1 MEWWLVLGI
10 IFGSLIIAFLTGI
23 PVAFAFLGLN
33 IIGLVLLTGG
43 TVGLTL
49 IIGSVFDSVTT
60 FTLIAIPMFFLMG
73 EVLFHSRVI
82 DMVMEATDKWIGRVR
97 ARLLFV
103 SLGAG
108 TGLATLSGAGMAD
121 TALIASTLYPDMEG
135 RGYDPRLSIGVITS
149 SGLLAAII
157 PPSALAVL
165 LASLA
170 SVSAGR
176 LLIAG
181 LIPGLMIAG
190 IYAVYIAVR
199 AYLNPSLAPSYPY
212 ESVTWMERIVLAA
225 KLLPL
230 GVVIFSVMGFI
241 ILGIATPSE
250 AAATG
255 ALAAIVVTALYRRL
269 NLKVLANS
277 VMGVVRIAT
286 MILLIVAGAKGFGQ
300 VLAMTGATQGLL
312 EFVTGLDVSPIVLLL
327 LIQLAVIILG
337 LFVDPVAIML
347 ITIPIVA
354 PLIPAFGWDPIWF
367 YILFLINIVIGNE
380 SPPFG
385 LTLFV
390 VKGVL
395 PHISIG
401 TIFRA
406 QIPFIIMDAAAMGIL
421 ILFPQIVLWLP
432 NRVLN

>member
-1 MEWWLVLGI
+1 MTRILHVALRDFVATVVNKGFLIGLLIVPVILSLMAILGPRLFNEDGYLIEGEYAVIDPTGAVLPEMHQALDPEEVVRRRRERFDRQFGTAREVLG
-10 IFGSLIIAFLTGI
+10 
-23 PVAFAFLGLN
+23 
-33 IIGLVLLTGG
+33 
-43 TVGLTL
+43 
-49 IIGSVFDSVTT
+49 
-60 FTLIAIPMFFLMG
+60 
-73 EVLFHSRVI
+73 
-82 DMVMEATDKWIGRVR
+82 
-97 ARLLFV
+97 
-103 SLGAG
+103 
-108 TGLATLSGAGMAD
+108 GMAD
-121 TALIASTLYPDMEG
+121 TALIASTLYPDMER

-170 SVSAGR
+170 GVSAGR
-176 LLIAG
+176 LLVAG
-181 LIPGLMIAG
+181 LLPGLMIAG
-190 IYAVYIAVR
+190 IYAVYIGVR
-199 AYLNPSLAPSYPY
+199 AYLNPSLTPSYPY
-212 ESVTWMERIVLAA
+212 ESVSWTERFILAG

-230 GVVIFSVMGFI
+230 GVVVFSVMGFI
-241 ILGIATPSE
+241 LLGIATPSE

-269 NLKVLANS
+269 DFKVLANS
-277 VMGVVRIAT
+277 VMGVVRIAA
-286 MILLIVAGAKGFGQ
+286 MVLLIVAGAKGFGQ

-312 EFVTGLDVSPIVLLL
+312 EFVTGLDVNPTTLLL
-327 LIQLAVIILG
+327 LIQFAVIILG
-337 LFVDPVAIML
+337 LFIDPVAIML

-395 PHISIG
+395 PHIPIG

-421 ILFPQIVLWLP
+421 IMFPQIVLWLP
-432 NRVLN
+432 NKILG